1 MALLSATACHKNPF
15 GIEYYRRKDDYGS
28 VPTDKQKCRP
38 KEQHEFISMA
48 RKLWQHQEK
57 MRLKST
63 DIKKSNIMEK
73 NYTDKLE
80 KKIDFLT
87 DILTEEQLDQYI
99 KWCEENG
106 I

>member
-1 MALLSATACHKNPF
+1 MAKCPFNKYKECQESDSRYCYCTLPCDVYNNYKN
-15 GIEYYRRKDDYGS
+15 
-28 VPTDKQKCRP
+28 
-38 KEQHEFISMA
+38 
-48 RKLWQHQEK
+48 
-57 MRLKST
+57 
-63 DIKKSNIMEK
+63 KSNIMEK

>member
-1 MALLSATACHKNPF
+1 MSLSS
-15 GIEYYRRKDDYGS
+15 R
-28 VPTDKQKCRP
+28 
-38 KEQHEFISMA
+38 A

-63 DIKKSNIMEK
+63 NIKKSNIMEE
-73 NYTDKLE
+73 NYTDILE

>member
-1 MALLSATACHKNPF
+1 
-15 GIEYYRRKDDYGS
+15 
-28 VPTDKQKCRP
+28 
-38 KEQHEFISMA
+38 
-48 RKLWQHQEK
+48 
-57 MRLKST
+57 
-63 DIKKSNIMEK
+63 MEK

-87 DILTEEQLDQYI
+87 DILTEGQLDQYI

>member
-1 MALLSATACHKNPF
+1 
-15 GIEYYRRKDDYGS
+15 
-28 VPTDKQKCRP
+28 
-38 KEQHEFISMA
+38 
-48 RKLWQHQEK
+48 
-57 MRLKST
+57 
-63 DIKKSNIMEK
+63 MEK

-87 DILTEEQLDQYI
+87 DILTEEQLDRYI

>member
-1 MALLSATACHKNPF
+1 MAKCPF
-15 GIEYYRRKDDYGS
+15 NKY
-28 VPTDKQKCRP
+28 
-38 KEQHEFISMA
+38 KECQESDS
-48 RKLWQHQEK
+48 RYCYCTLPCDVYKKYKHQ
-57 MRLKST
+57 
-63 DIKKSNIMEK
+63 KSNIMEK

>member
-1 MALLSATACHKNPF
+1 MAKCPF
-15 GIEYYRRKDDYGS
+15 NKY
-28 VPTDKQKCRP
+28 
-38 KEQHEFISMA
+38 KEC
-48 RKLWQHQEK
+48 QESDS
-57 MRLKST
+57 RYCYCSLPCDVYIKST
-63 DIKKSNIMEK
+63 NIKKSNIMEK

-87 DILTEEQLDQYI
+87 DILTEEQINQYI

>member
-1 MALLSATACHKNPF
+1 
-15 GIEYYRRKDDYGS
+15 
-28 VPTDKQKCRP
+28 
-38 KEQHEFISMA
+38 
-48 RKLWQHQEK
+48 
-57 MRLKST
+57 
-63 DIKKSNIMEK
+63 MEK

-99 KWCEENG
+99 KWREENG

>member
-1 MALLSATACHKNPF
+1 
-15 GIEYYRRKDDYGS
+15 
-28 VPTDKQKCRP
+28 
-38 KEQHEFISMA
+38 
-48 RKLWQHQEK
+48 
-57 MRLKST
+57 
-63 DIKKSNIMEK
+63 MEE